1 LRSRVQAQGRPD
13 SSQCMYM
20 LVLLRNDYLPL
31 LWSANTRLIVC
42 ILIVFI
48 VRNLLGIL
56 LKQHYASGTIPLRPE
71 RREITR
77 RFLTWFRRFDIYASR
92 HRPET
97 FPSATMLS
105 VGQLI
110 WASFRP
116 LIRLCALLCILV
128 TSLCLTICFGSRI
141 LCVAC
146 GFVITKTDNFPTIAA
161 RGAGQIMLN
170 ITLPCLLFSKIVPAF
185 TSDNIKALG
194 KL

>member
-56 LKQHYASGTIPLRPE
+56 LKQHYASGTIPASAPNDGRSLDVSSHGSDVL
-71 RREITR
+71 I
-77 RFLTWFRRFDIYASR
+77 FMHLDIAQK
-92 HRPET
+92 T

-170 ITLPCLLFSKIVPAF
+170 ITLPCLLFSKIVSSVHF
-185 TSDNIKALG
+185 
-194 KL
+194 